1 MHHLKGPLA
10 VAPVFLK
17 NPERVAGLLCVLVRA
32 RMVPARM
39 ERQVRRKLRGKPR
52 GKPLYGLYPENRPS
66 PAPTGP
72 ALLDCFS
79 ALCPVIVKERGEATR
94 RPAKPTDIQRKLLKL
109 PGIPP
114 DTLRTFKRRCGM

>member
-1 MHHLKGPLA
+1 MAGYSSASWAIGVLFSDCITKDTPPPFTSPNTTFGYTPTRKGPLA

-17 NPERVAGLLCVLVRA
+17 NPDRIAGLLCILVWALMVLA
-32 RMVPARM
+32 LI
-39 ERQVRRKLRGKPR
+39 ERQVRGTLG

-79 ALCPVIVKERGEATR
+79 ALCVV
-94 RPAKPTDIQRKLLKL
+94 
-109 PGIPP
+109 
-114 DTLRTFKRRCGM
+114 